1 MPHLPNAI
9 VNKIFLYM
17 KSPTSDI
24 VKQHWEDRA
33 SMAGGCLPC
42 EECGNNWCGPDDGTW
57 PRCMT
62 CGTCGNHIDECP
74 TCRCPE
80 DGKCRQLCEEENGG
94 RCPFHNYGD
103 DSAQD
108 LVADL
113 GCQAFDFLL
122 DLNLHHGGYAYEYTY
137 VTRCDE
143 LREQVAFLQQQLSEE
158 GGEEE
163 EEE

>member
-1 MPHLPNAI
+1 M
-9 VNKIFLYM
+9 
-17 KSPTSDI
+17 
-24 VKQHWEDRA
+24 
-33 SMAGGCLPC
+33 
-42 EECGNNWCGPDDGTW
+42 
-57 PRCMT
+57 
-62 CGTCGNHIDECP
+62 
-74 TCRCPE
+74 
-80 DGKCRQLCEEENGG
+80 CEEENGG